1 MYLRR
6 SGSGK
11 EEVQKRRYLHKKI
24 HYENKIKEK
33 LSRLAR
39 EGEKYPNF
47 REDSSED
54 RLFDASQY
62 AFFGRPA
69 MEKVDFG
76 CLEED
81 DNPSTGIADDEYHLF
96 DREEE
101 PGVGS
106 LSDLDDLSTIF
117 SKLNRSISGPRHPG
131 VIGDRGSGSISR
143 ESSSA
148 SDWVQDR
155 DLPEWLD
162 QHISDSES
170 NHVTRRWSSQSH
182 LVDSK
187 PLYRASSYPHEKHQ
201 FFTEPVLAP
210 SSSLPSF
217 SPGSHQHSHLN
228 RPSGISSPQ
237 IPFSEPNFSPLGGIP
252 HSSRYGGNHNQ
263 LLHSG
268 LAQFTHAQNQWANH
282 TLHADHAGL
291 LNSTYQQKL
300 LQNSFLSPHLMSPH
314 SLRFSPF
321 ALQPPYLYDTLPSQP
336 PLHLNKYGSPDSWNQ
351 RTKQKSKQGSRIS
364 RQGSDGSN
372 QKSDNK
378 CRIQFRSKHMT
389 SEEIESI
396 LNMQHSATHG
406 NDPYIN
412 DYYHQA
418 RLAKNSS
425 KNRFHPAHLKDSSQK
440 ARNSSDS
447 QPRINV
453 DSHGRISFSLIR
465 RPQPLLEVDSPSG
478 SGDGGSELKRSEKP
492 LEQEPLLAARIM
504 IEDGLCVLLDV
515 DDIDRFLQSTQPQD
529 GGSQARQRRQILLQG
544 LAAAL
549 QLVDPLGASSN
560 TSSGLAP
567 KDDIVFLRVV
577 SLPKGRKLISKYLQ
591 LLSPS
596 SELARIV
603 CMTIFRHLRFLF
615 GGLPSETEASETVA
629 SLAKIVKTC
638 ISSMD
643 LNSLSA
649 CLAAVVCSRE
659 QPPLR
664 PLGSPAGDGASVVLK
679 SVLDRA
685 TQLLTSANLSLQ
697 NPTLWQASFD
707 AFFGLLTKYCL
718 SKYNSLVQAMYAE
731 ASPTTEI
738 VLSEAAKAISREM
751 PVELLRASLPHTDD
765 NQRKMLVDFSQKS
778 MHVGGLSGHKGDSGQ
793 VAPEPVK
800 GQAALLV
807 AEPTFSS
814 AS

>member
-1 MYLRR
+1 MER
-6 SGSGK
+6 SDSR
-11 EEVQKRRYLHKKI
+11 ELSSV
-24 HYENKIKEK
+24 NK
-33 LSRLAR
+33 
-39 EGEKYPNF
+39 
-47 REDSSED
+47 SSSSD
-54 RLFDASQY
+54 DKLFDASQY
-62 AFFGRPA
+62 AFFGRHA
-69 MEKVDFG
+69 VDNVEFG
-76 CLEED
+76 CLEEVD
-81 DNPSTGIADDEYHLF
+81 DNPSTGFADDEYRLF

-117 SKLNRSISGPRHPG
+117 SKLNRSVSGPRHPG

-162 QHISDSES
+162 QHISDTESSEVS
-170 NHVTRRWSSQSH
+170 RRWSSQSH
-182 LVDSK
+182 LTDSK

-217 SPGSHQHSHLN
+217 SPSSHNSLPSPRQHSHIN
-228 RPSGISSPQ
+228 RSSSIGNPQ
-237 IPFSEPNFSPLGGIP
+237 ISFPEPNLSPLGGLP
-252 HSSRYGGNHNQ
+252 LSSRYSGNRNQ
-263 LLHSG
+263 LVHPG
-268 LAQFTHAQNQWANH
+268 LTQYTLAQNQWANH
-282 TLHADHAGL
+282 ALHADPVGL
-291 LNSTYQQKL
+291 LNNTYQQKL
-300 LQNSFLSPHLMSPH
+300 LQNGLLSPHFMSPH
-314 SLRFSPF
+314 SLRLSPF
-321 ALQPPYLYDTLPSQP
+321 ALQPYLYDSPPSH
-336 PLHLNKYGSPDSWNQ
+336 PLHLNKYRSPDTRDQ
-351 RTKQKSKQGSRIS
+351 RSKQKSKHGSRVS
-364 RQGSDGSN
+364 RQGSDNIN

-378 CRIQFRSKHMT
+378 CRVQFRSKYMT

-396 LNMQHSATHG
+396 LNVQHAATHS

-425 KNRFHPAHLKDSSQK
+425 KNRFHPAHLKDLLQRG
-440 ARNSSDS
+440 RNGSDS
-447 QPRINV
+447 QPHINV
-453 DSHGRISFSLIR
+453 DSHGRVSFSLIR
-465 RPQPLLEVDSPSG
+465 RPQPLLEVDPPSG
-478 SGDGGSELKRSEKP
+478 SGDNRSEPKRSEKP
-492 LEQEPLLAARIM
+492 LEQEPMLASRIM
-504 IEDGLCVLLDV
+504 IEDSLCVLLDV
-515 DDIDRFLQSTQPQD
+515 DDIDRLLHSTQPQD
-529 GGSQARQRRQILLQG
+529 GGSQARQRRQILLDG
-544 LAAAL
+544 LAASL
-549 QLVDPLGASSN
+549 QLVDPLGVSSN
-560 TSSGLAP
+560 KSSGLAP

-615 GGLPSETEASETVA
+615 GGLPSEPKASETVT

-638 ISSMD
+638 VSAMD

-649 CLAAVVCSRE
+649 CLAAVVCSPE

-664 PLGSPAGDGASVVLK
+664 PLGSPAGDGASIILK
-679 SVLDRA
+679 SVLERA
-685 TQLLTSANLSLQ
+685 TQLLTGPSSSLH

-718 SKYNSLVQAMYAE
+718 SKYDSLVQAMYSQV
-731 ASPTTEI
+731 SPNTEI

-765 NQRKMLVDFSQKS
+765 NQRKMLVDFSQRS
-778 MHVGGLSGHKGDSGQ
+778 MHVGGFSGHKGGGGQ
-793 VAPEPVK
+793 VAPESVR
-800 GQAALLV
+800 G
-807 AEPTFSS
+807 
-814 AS
+814 

>member
-1 MYLRR
+1 MER
-6 SGSGK
+6 SDSH
-11 EEVQKRRYLHKKI
+11 E
-24 HYENKIKEK
+24 
-33 LSRLAR
+33 LS
-39 EGEKYPNF
+39 KT
-47 REDSSED
+47 SSSDD

-69 MEKVDFG
+69 MDKVDFG

-81 DNPSTGIADDEYHLF
+81 GDNPLIGVAVADDEYHLF

-117 SKLNRSISGPRHPG
+117 SKLNRSVSGPRHPG

-162 QHISDSES
+162 QHISDTES
-170 NHVTRRWSSQSH
+170 SHVSRRWSSQSSI
-182 LVDSK
+182 LDSK

-217 SPGSHQHSHLN
+217 SPGSHLN
-228 RPSGISSPQ
+228 RPSGIGSPH
-237 IPFSEPNFSPLGGIP
+237 IPFSEPNLSPLSGLP
-252 HSSRYGGNHNQ
+252 HSSVYNRTQ
-263 LLHSG
+263 LLHPG
-268 LAQFTHAQNQWANH
+268 LTQFAQAQQAQNQWANH
-282 TLHADHAGL
+282 TLHVDHAGL
-291 LNSTYQQKL
+291 LNNTFQQKL
-300 LQNSFLSPHLMSPH
+300 LQNGFLSPHFMSPH
-314 SLRFSPF
+314 SLRFSTF
-321 ALQPPYLYDTLPSQP
+321 ALQPPYLYDALAS
-336 PLHLNKYGSPDSWNQ
+336 HLGKYGSPDTRSQ
-351 RTKQKSKQGSRIS
+351 RTKQKSKHRSRVS
-364 RQGSDGSN
+364 RQGSDSSN

-378 CRIQFRSKHMT
+378 CRIQFRSKYMT

-396 LNMQHSATHG
+396 LNMQHASTHN
-406 NDPYIN
+406 NDPYVS

-418 RLAKNSS
+418 RLAKYSS
-425 KNRFHPAHLKDSSQK
+425 KNSFHPAHLKDSSK
-440 ARNSSDS
+440 NRNGSDS
-447 QPRINV
+447 KPHINV

-465 RPQPLLEVDSPSG
+465 RPQPLLEVDSSSG
-478 SGDGGSELKRSEKP
+478 SGDGGSESKSSEKS

-504 IEDGLCVLLDV
+504 IEDGLCVLLEV

-529 GGSQARQRRQILLQG
+529 GGAQARQKRKILLEG

-549 QLVDPLGASSN
+549 QLVDPLGVS
-560 TSSGLAP
+560 SSGLAA

-615 GGLPSETEASETVA
+615 GGLPSEIEASETVT

-638 ISSMD
+638 ITSMD

-664 PLGSPAGDGASVVLK
+664 PLGSPAGDGASVILI
-679 SVLDRA
+679 SVLERA
-685 TQLLTSANLSLQ
+685 TQLLHSANSGLQ

-707 AFFGLLTKYCL
+707 AFFGLLTECCL
-718 SKYNSLVQAMYAE
+718 SKYDSLVQAMYAQ
-731 ASPTTEI
+731 ASPSTEI
-738 VLSEAAKAISREM
+738 VLSEAAKTISREM

-765 NQRKMLVDFSQKS
+765 NQKKMLVDFSLRS
-778 MHVGGLSGHKGDSGQ
+778 MHIGGLSGLKGDGGQ
-793 VAPEPVK
+793 VAPESVR
-800 GQAALLV
+800 G
-807 AEPTFSS
+807 
-814 AS
+814 

>member
-1 MYLRR
+1 MER
-6 SGSGK
+6 SGSQ
-11 EEVQKRRYLHKKI
+11 E
-24 HYENKIKEK
+24 
-33 LSRLAR
+33 LS
-39 EGEKYPNF
+39 GISK
-47 REDSSED
+47 DSFSDD

-62 AFFGRPA
+62 AFFGWPA
-69 MEKVDFG
+69 MDKVDFG

-81 DNPSTGIADDEYHLF
+81 DDNPATGIADDEYHLF

-117 SKLNRSISGPRHPG
+117 SKLNRSVSGPRHPG

-162 QHISDSES
+162 QHISDTES
-170 NHVTRRWSSQSH
+170 SQLSRRWSSQSH
-182 LVDSK
+182 LLDSK

-201 FFTEPVLAP
+201 FFTVPVLVP

-228 RPSGISSPQ
+228 CPSGIGSSQ
-237 IPFSEPNFSPLGGIP
+237 IPFSEPNLSPLGGLP
-252 HSSRYGGNHNQ
+252 HSSRYSGNRTQ

-268 LAQFTHAQNQWANH
+268 LTQFTHAQNQWASH
-282 TLHADHAGL
+282 TLHVDHAGL
-291 LNSTYQQKL
+291 LNNTFQQKM
-300 LQNSFLSPHLMSPH
+300 LQNGLLSSHFMSPH

-321 ALQPPYLYDTLPSQP
+321 ALQPPYLYDTLPSH
-336 PLHLNKYGSPDSWNQ
+336 PLHLNKYGSPDTRDQ
-351 RTKQKSKQGSRIS
+351 RTKQKSKHGSRIS
-364 RQGSDGSN
+364 RQGSDSSN

-378 CRIQFRSKHMT
+378 CRIQFRSKYMT

-396 LNMQHSATHG
+396 LNMQHAATHS

-425 KNRFHPAHLKDSSQK
+425 KNRFHPAHLKDSPQR
-440 ARNSSDS
+440 ARNGSDS
-447 QPRINV
+447 QPHITV

-465 RPQPLLEVDSPSG
+465 RPQPLLELDPPSG
-478 SGDGGSELKRSEKP
+478 FGDGGSEPKRSEKP
-492 LEQEPLLAARIM
+492 LEQEPMLAARIM

-529 GGSQARQRRQILLQG
+529 GGSQARQRRKILLEG

-549 QLVDPLGASSN
+549 QLVDPLGVSSN

-577 SLPKGRKLISKYLQ
+577 SLSKGRKLISKYLQ

-615 GGLPSETEASETVA
+615 GGLPSETEASETVT

-638 ISSMD
+638 VSSMD

-664 PLGSPAGDGASVVLK
+664 PLGSPAGDGASVILK
-679 SVLDRA
+679 SVLERA
-685 TQLLTSANLSLQ
+685 TQLLTSANSGLQ

-718 SKYNSLVQAMYAE
+718 SKYDSLVQAMYAQV
-731 ASPTTEI
+731 SPSTEI
-738 VLSEAAKAISREM
+738 ALSEAAKAISREM

-765 NQRKMLVDFSQKS
+765 SQRKMLVDFSQRS
-778 MHVGGLSGHKGDSGQ
+778 MHAGGFSGHKGGGGQ
-793 VAPEPVK
+793 VAPESVR
-800 GQAALLV
+800 G
-807 AEPTFSS
+807 
-814 AS
+814 